1 MKDQTMLIR
10 FSKEQF
16 EQIMIAYKNR
26 LIEGDYISR
35 SEYVRRLILTSLGK
49 KDV

>member
-10 FSKEQF
+10 LSQEQF
-16 EQIMIAYKNR
+16 DEIMLAYKNR

-35 SEYVRRLILTSLGK
+35 SEYVRRLIMTSLNK
-49 KDV
+49 KNV